1 VNPQSQKDRMMTTN
15 ERAVHD
21 LAVERRASE
30 MAMRWYGW
38 GSPVGLGLFLVALG
52 VTALLVSRAIS
63 G

>member
-1 VNPQSQKDRMMTTN
+1 MTTN

-30 MAMRWYGW
+30 MAMCWHGW
-38 GSPVGLGLFLVALG
+38 GSPVGLGLFFVALG
-52 VTALLVSRAIS
+52 VTALLASRAIW

>member
-1 VNPQSQKDRMMTTN
+1 MTTN

-38 GSPVGLGLFLVALG
+38 GSPVGLGLFLLALG
-52 VTALLVSRAIS
+52 VTALLVSRAIR